1 MYGNEVLID
10 TIDSM
15 GGEQNPLFDSTT
27 GQPIPADRGQRN
39 ALFGSDILDSL
50 ETR

>member
-1 MYGNEVLID
+1 MD
-10 TIDSM
+10 TIDSL

-27 GQPIPADRGQRN
+27 GQRISADRGQRN

-50 ETR
+50 ETRCFHLSNQ